1 MKTESKKFVDKL
13 TLPDNII
20 NNSSVFT
27 AENSIIQGNKISSFN
42 NSKKFTG
49 KSTIDSKYSN
59 ANLFNRNPKDNS
71 WLKNPELSSKNNSKK
86 NLQLYLT
93 ETNETII
100 PKNKFNTSRH
110 NETIDLFSNKK
121 SHLINNKI
129 KLSLPSLKCYNHR
142 KNEKTPDIF
151 VCDNL
156 SMNPKLLTKLY
167 YKKNESIDEVSEEF
181 HVDPNMRRINNRIR
195 RQFKES
201 ANDYLFKTRKINLMN
216 YRINLKKEA
225 LEEYKENMKS
235 QLLSLNQTIS
245 QINNYKSSME
255 NTLFVKYNEKK
266 RELDKQVYNGR
277 IALDSQKNELVTLL
291 KEVNTLS
298 LIVTKREAIKKSYE
312 KWLSFQI
319 LLKEGSEP
327 KTKNIKEY
335 LDKNY
340 GNNPIFENY
349 DDFFIAFKERE
360 DRNIRLLER
369 EEKAIREKENIKQEY
384 DDLKNYVEKNIII
397 SDLNLREKEKVLDI
411 VKARNKELKNILINM
426 QKVNNIKK
434 KNNLSKSS
442 KQKYKTALNFD
453 KQRNKEINIEDITLN
468 SLGVYYYN
476 LEGVHNM
483 YQMINCIYYS
493 IIKNDISGLDL
504 PHEIIYKI
512 KNQIL
517 SKNQKALYQI
527 KIIELSL
534 IYINSSI
541 NTRKNNDENI
551 KKLIKETK
559 NEIDLYRKL
568 EKNRIHKEKE
578 AKKAFEFMLKMEEKG
593 KKIYFIPHKKVDN
606 YPSGIYNRKRNVSV
620 NKNKNSIPQLFDFL
634 YDNVSSSNESKTKA
648 KEK

>member
-13 TLPDNII
+13 NLPDNII
-20 NNSSVFT
+20 NNSSIFT

-59 ANLFNRNPKDNS
+59 ATIFNRNQKDNS

-93 ETNETII
+93 ETNETSI
-100 PKNKFNTSRH
+100 PKNRFNTSRQ
-110 NETIDLFSNKK
+110 NETIKLKNE
-121 SHLINNKI
+121 KI

-142 KNEKTPDIF
+142 KSEKTPDIF
-151 VCDNL
+151 ICDNL
-156 SMNPKLLTKLY
+156 SLKPKLLTKLY
-167 YKKNESIDEVSEEF
+167 YKKNESIDEVSEEL
-181 HVDPNMRRINNRIR
+181 HIEPNMKRINNRIR

-201 ANDYLFKTRKINLMN
+201 ANDYLSKTRKINLIN
-216 YRINLKKEA
+216 FRVNLKKEA
-225 LEEYKENMKS
+225 FKEYKENMKS

-245 QINNYKSSME
+245 QINNYRSSME
-255 NTLFVKYNEKK
+255 NALFTKYNEKK
-266 RELDKQVYNGR
+266 RDLDKQIYNGR
-277 IALDSQKNELVTLL
+277 IILDNQKNELLSLL

-298 LIVTKREAIKKSYE
+298 LIMTKKEAIKKSYE

-369 EEKAIREKENIKQEY
+369 EEKVIREKDEIKKEY
-384 DDLKNYVEKNIII
+384 NDLKNYVEKNVIII
-397 SDLNLREKEKVLDI
+397 DLSLREKEKMLEQ
-411 VKARNKELKNILINM
+411 VKSRNKELKNILVNMGKANNNKKRIN
-426 QKVNNIKK
+426 
-434 KNNLSKSS
+434 LTKSL
-442 KQKYKTALNFD
+442 KQKYKTSLNFD
-453 KQRNKEINIEDITLN
+453 KQKNKEINIEDITLN

-476 LEGVHNM
+476 LEGIQNM

-493 IIKNDISGLDL
+493 IIKNNISGLHL
-504 PHEIIYKI
+504 PSEIIYKI

-517 SKNQKALYQI
+517 SKNQKALNQI
-527 KIIELSL
+527 KIIELTL

-541 NTRKNNDENI
+541 NKRKDNDEKT
-551 KKLIKETK
+551 KKIIKEAK
-559 NEIDLYRKL
+559 NEIDIYKKS
-568 EKNRIHKEKE
+568 EKIRIYKEKE
-578 AKKAFEFMLKMEEKG
+578 TKKALEFMLKMEEKG
-593 KKIYFIPHKKVDN
+593 KKIYFIPHKKADN
-606 YPSGIYNRKRNVSV
+606 YPSGLYNRKRNISV
-620 NKNKNSIPQLFDFL
+620 NKNKNNIPQLFDFL
-634 YDNVSSSNESKTKA
+634 YDNVSSNDAKM

>member
-1 MKTESKKFVDKL
+1 MKTESKKFVDKIN
-13 TLPDNII
+13 LPDNIV

-42 NSKKFTG
+42 NSIKFTG
-49 KSTIDSKYSN
+49 KNTIDSKYSN
-59 ANLFNRNPKDNS
+59 ATLFNRNQKENS
-71 WLKNPELSSKNNSKK
+71 WIKNPELSSKNNSKK

-93 ETNETII
+93 ETNEAIM
-100 PKNKFNTSRH
+100 PKNRIYTSRQ
-110 NETIDLFSNKK
+110 NETIDLLSNKK
-121 SHLINNKI
+121 FYIKSNNI
-129 KLSLPSLKCYNHR
+129 KLSLPSLNCYNHR

-151 VCDNL
+151 MCDNL
-156 SMNPKLLTKLY
+156 NMNPKFLTKLY
-167 YKKNESIDEVSEEF
+167 YKKNESIDEASEDF
-181 HVDPNMRRINNRIR
+181 HIDPNMRRINNRIR

-201 ANDYLFKTRKINLMN
+201 AHDYLFKTKKINLMN
-216 YRINLKKEA
+216 YRINLKKDA

-266 RELDKQVYNGR
+266 RELDKQIYNGR
-277 IALDSQKNELVTLL
+277 ILLDSQKNELVTLL

-298 LIVTKREAIKKSYE
+298 LIVTKREAVKKSYE

-369 EEKAIREKENIKQEY
+369 EEKVVREKDIIKQEY
-384 DDLKNYVEKNIII
+384 EEFKNYVEKNIKI

-411 VKARNKELKNILINM
+411 VKARNKELKNILVNM
-426 QKVNNIKK
+426 EKKNNIKK
-434 KNNLSKSS
+434 KTNLSKSL
-442 KQKYKTALNFD
+442 KQKYNTSLNFD

-476 LEGVHNM
+476 LEGIQNM
-483 YQMINCIYYS
+483 YQMINCIYNS
-493 IIKNDISGLDL
+493 IIKNEISGLDL
-504 PHEIIYKI
+504 PHEITYKI

-517 SKNQKALYQI
+517 SKNHKALYQL

-534 IYINSSI
+534 IYIESSI
-541 NTRKNNDENI
+541 NSRKKNDEDV
-551 KKLIKETK
+551 KLIKETK

-606 YPSGIYNRKRNVSV
+606 FPSGIYNRKRNVSV
-620 NKNKNSIPQLFDFL
+620 NKNKNTIPQLFDFL
-634 YDNVSSSNESKTKA
+634 YDNVSSNEIKIKTK
-648 KEK
+648 EK

>member
-1 MKTESKKFVDKL
+1 
-13 TLPDNII
+13 
-20 NNSSVFT
+20 
-27 AENSIIQGNKISSFN
+27 
-42 NSKKFTG
+42 
-49 KSTIDSKYSN
+49 
-59 ANLFNRNPKDNS
+59 
-71 WLKNPELSSKNNSKK
+71 
-86 NLQLYLT
+86 
-93 ETNETII
+93 
-100 PKNKFNTSRH
+100 
-110 NETIDLFSNKK
+110 
-121 SHLINNKI
+121 
-129 KLSLPSLKCYNHR
+129 
-142 KNEKTPDIF
+142 
-151 VCDNL
+151 
-156 SMNPKLLTKLY
+156 
-167 YKKNESIDEVSEEF
+167 
-181 HVDPNMRRINNRIR
+181 
-195 RQFKES
+195 
-201 ANDYLFKTRKINLMN
+201 MN
-216 YRINLKKEA
+216 YRINLKKDA

-266 RELDKQVYNGR
+266 RELDKQIYNGR
-277 IALDSQKNELVTLL
+277 ILLDSQKNELVTLL

-298 LIVTKREAIKKSYE
+298 LIVTKREAVKKSYE

-369 EEKAIREKENIKQEY
+369 EEKVVREKDIIKQEY
-384 DDLKNYVEKNIII
+384 EEFKNYVEKNIKI

-411 VKARNKELKNILINM
+411 VKARNKELKNILVNM
-426 QKVNNIKK
+426 EKKNNIKK
-434 KNNLSKSS
+434 KTNLSKSL
-442 KQKYKTALNFD
+442 KQKYNTSLNFD

-476 LEGVHNM
+476 LEGIQNM

-493 IIKNDISGLDL
+493 IIKNEISGLDL
-504 PHEIIYKI
+504 PHEITYKI

-517 SKNQKALYQI
+517 SKNHKALYQL

-534 IYINSSI
+534 IYIESSI
-541 NTRKNNDENI
+541 NSRKKNDEDV
-551 KKLIKETK
+551 KLIKETK

-606 YPSGIYNRKRNVSV
+606 FPSGIYNRKRNVSV
-620 NKNKNSIPQLFDFL
+620 NKNKNTIPQLFDFL
-634 YDNVSSSNESKTKA
+634 YDNVSSNEIKIKTK
-648 KEK
+648 EK

>member
-1 MKTESKKFVDKL
+1 MNTESKKFVDKI
-13 TLPDNII
+13 TLPDNIV

-49 KSTIDSKYSN
+49 KNTIDSKYSN
-59 ANLFNRNPKDNS
+59 ATIFNRNQKDNS
-71 WLKNPELSSKNNSKK
+71 WLKNPELSTKNNSKK

-100 PKNKFNTSRH
+100 PKNRFNTSRH

-121 SHLINNKI
+121 SYIKNNKI
-129 KLSLPSLKCYNHR
+129 KLSLPSLKCYKHR

-151 VCDNL
+151 ICDDLN
-156 SMNPKLLTKLY
+156 MNPKILTKLY
-167 YKKNESIDEVSEEF
+167 YKKQDSIDEVSEDL
-181 HVDPNMRRINNRIR
+181 HIDPNMRRINNRIR
-195 RQFKES
+195 RQFKEC
-201 ANDYLFKTRKINLMN
+201 ANDYLVKTRKINLMN

-235 QLLSLNQTIS
+235 QLFNLNKTIS

-255 NTLFVKYNEKK
+255 NTLFIKYNEKK
-266 RELDKQVYNGR
+266 RELDKEIYNGR
-277 IALDSQKNELVTLL
+277 IILDTQKNELVTLL
-291 KEVNTLS
+291 KEVNILS
-298 LIVTKREAIKKSYE
+298 LAVTKKEAIKKSYE

-327 KTKNIKEY
+327 ETKNIKEY
-335 LDKNY
+335 LEENY

-369 EEKAIREKENIKQEY
+369 EEKVIREKDKIKEDY
-384 DDLKNYVEKNIII
+384 DEFKNYVEKNIII
-397 SDLNLREKEKVLDI
+397 ADLSLKEKEKVLDL
-411 VKARNKELKNILINM
+411 VKARNKELKGILVNL
-426 QKVNNIKK
+426 QKVNNNKK
-434 KNNLSKSS
+434 RDNLSKSS
-442 KQKYKTALNFD
+442 KQKYRTSLTFD
-453 KQRNKEINIEDITLN
+453 KQKRKEINIEDITLN
-468 SLGVYYYN
+468 SLGVYYYS
-476 LEGVHNM
+476 LEGVQNI
-483 YQMINCIYYS
+483 YQMINCIYHS
-493 IIKNDISGLDL
+493 IMKNEISGLDL

-517 SKNQKALYQI
+517 SKNQKAIYQI

-534 IYINSSI
+534 IYINSCI
-541 NTRKNNDENI
+541 NKRKKDDENAI
-551 KKLIKETK
+551 KIIKETK

-578 AKKAFEFMLKMEEKG
+578 AKKAFEFMIKMEEKG

-606 YPSGIYNRKRNVSV
+606 FPSGIYNRKRNVSV
-620 NKNKNSIPQLFDFL
+620 NKNKNNIPQLFDFL
-634 YDNVSSSNESKTKA
+634 YDNVTASEKKKK

>member
-1 MKTESKKFVDKL
+1 MKTESKKFVDKII
-13 TLPDNII
+13 LPDNIV

-27 AENSIIQGNKISSFN
+27 AENSIIQGNKISSFS

-49 KSTIDSKYSN
+49 KNTIDSKYSN
-59 ANLFNRNPKDNS
+59 ATLFNRNQKDNS
-71 WLKNPELSSKNNSKK
+71 WIKNPELSSKNNSKK

-93 ETNETII
+93 ETNEIII
-100 PKNKFNTSRH
+100 PKNRFNTSRH
-110 NETIDLFSNKK
+110 NETIDLFSKNKSYLK
-121 SHLINNKI
+121 SNKI

-142 KNEKTPDIF
+142 KKEKTPDIF
-151 VCDNL
+151 TCDNMSL
-156 SMNPKLLTKLY
+156 NPKLLTKLY

-181 HVDPNMRRINNRIR
+181 HIDPNMRRINNRIR

-201 ANDYLFKTRKINLMN
+201 PREYLFKTRKINLMN
-216 YRINLKKEA
+216 FRVNLKKEA

-245 QINNYKSSME
+245 QINNYKSTME
-255 NTLFVKYNEKK
+255 NALFVKYNEKK
-266 RELDKQVYNGR
+266 RELDKQIYNGR
-277 IALDSQKNELVTLL
+277 IILDNQKNELVTLL

-335 LDKNY
+335 LDKHY
-340 GNNPIFENY
+340 GSNPIFENY

-369 EEKAIREKENIKQEY
+369 EEKVIREKDEIKQEY
-384 DDLKNYVEKNIII
+384 EELKNYVEKKIII
-397 SDLNLREKEKVLDI
+397 TDLSLREKEKVLEI
-411 VKARNKELKNILINM
+411 VKARNKELKNIILNLENIN
-426 QKVNNIKK
+426 NNKK
-434 KNNLSKSS
+434 RNNLSKSL
-442 KQKYKTALNFD
+442 KKKYKTSLNFD
-453 KQRNKEINIEDITLN
+453 KQKNKEINIEDITLN

-476 LEGVHNM
+476 LEGMQNM
-483 YQMINCIYYS
+483 HQMINCIYYS
-493 IIKNDISGLDL
+493 IIKNNISGLEL
-504 PHEIIYKI
+504 PHEITYKI

-527 KIIELSL
+527 KLIEISL

-541 NTRKNNDENI
+541 DARKNNDEDVE
-551 KKLIKETK
+551 KLIKKTK
-559 NEIDLYRKL
+559 SEIDLYRKS
-568 EKNRIHKEKE
+568 EKNRIYKEKE
-578 AKKAFEFMLKMEEKG
+578 VKKAFEFMVKMEEKG

-620 NKNKNSIPQLFDFL
+620 SKNKNNIPQLFDFL
-634 YDNVSSSNESKTKA
+634 YDNVSSNEAKIKA

>member
-1 MKTESKKFVDKL
+1 MNTESKKFVDKIS
-13 TLPDNII
+13 LPDNVV

-49 KSTIDSKYSN
+49 KNTIDSKYSN
-59 ANLFNRNPKDNS
+59 ATIFNRNQKDNS
-71 WLKNPELSSKNNSKK
+71 WLKNPELSTKNNSKK
-86 NLQLYLT
+86 NIQLYLT

-100 PKNKFNTSRH
+100 PKNRFNTSRH

-121 SHLINNKI
+121 SYIKNNKI
-129 KLSLPSLKCYNHR
+129 KLSLPSLKCYKHR

-151 VCDNL
+151 ICDDLN
-156 SMNPKLLTKLY
+156 MNPKILTKLY
-167 YKKNESIDEVSEEF
+167 YKKQDSIDEVSEDL
-181 HVDPNMRRINNRIR
+181 HIDPNMRRINNRIR

-201 ANDYLFKTRKINLMN
+201 ANDYLVKTRKINLMN

-235 QLLSLNQTIS
+235 QLFNLNKTIS

-255 NTLFVKYNEKK
+255 NTLFIKYNEKK
-266 RELDKQVYNGR
+266 RELDKEIYNGR
-277 IALDSQKNELVTLL
+277 IILDSQKNELVTLL
-291 KEVNTLS
+291 KEVNILS
-298 LIVTKREAIKKSYE
+298 LAVAKKEAIKKSYE

-327 KTKNIKEY
+327 ETKNIKEY
-335 LDKNY
+335 LEENY

-369 EEKAIREKENIKQEY
+369 EEKVIREKDKIKEEY
-384 DDLKNYVEKNIII
+384 DEFKNYVEKNIII
-397 SDLNLREKEKVLDI
+397 ADLSLKEKEKVLDL
-411 VKARNKELKNILINM
+411 VKARNKELKGILVNL
-426 QKVNNIKK
+426 QKVNNNKK
-434 KNNLSKSS
+434 RDNLSKSS
-442 KQKYKTALNFD
+442 KQKYRTSLTFD
-453 KQRNKEINIEDITLN
+453 KQKRKEINIEDITLN
-468 SLGVYYYN
+468 SLGVYYYS
-476 LEGVHNM
+476 LEGVQNI
-483 YQMINCIYYS
+483 YQMINCIYHS
-493 IIKNDISGLDL
+493 IMKNEISGLDL

-517 SKNQKALYQI
+517 SKNQKAIYQI

-534 IYINSSI
+534 IYINSCI
-541 NTRKNNDENI
+541 NKRKKDDENAI
-551 KKLIKETK
+551 KIIKETK

-578 AKKAFEFMLKMEEKG
+578 AKKAFEFMIKMEEKG

-606 YPSGIYNRKRNVSV
+606 FPSGIYNRKRNVSV
-620 NKNKNSIPQLFDFL
+620 NKNKNNIPQLFDFL
-634 YDNVSSSNESKTKA
+634 YDNVTSSEKKKK

>member
-1 MKTESKKFVDKL
+1 MKTESKRFVDKVII
-13 TLPDNII
+13 PDNIV

-49 KSTIDSKYSN
+49 KNTIDSKYSN
-59 ANLFNRNPKDNS
+59 ASIFNRNQKDNS
-71 WLKNPELSSKNNSKK
+71 WVKNPELTTKNNSKK
-86 NLQLYLT
+86 NLQIYLT

-100 PKNKFNTSRH
+100 PKNRFNTSRH
-110 NETIDLFSNKK
+110 NETIDLFSNNK
-121 SHLINNKI
+121 SYLKNNAI
-129 KLSLPSLKCYNHR
+129 KLSLPSLKCYHHR

-151 VCDNL
+151 ICDNL
-156 SMNPKLLTKLY
+156 SMNPKILTKLY
-167 YKKNESIDEVSEEF
+167 YKKNESIDEVNEDF
-181 HVDPNMRRINNRIR
+181 HIEPSMRRINNRIR

-201 ANDYLFKTRKINLMN
+201 PHEYLFKTKKINLIN
-216 YRINLKKEA
+216 YKINLKKEA

-245 QINNYKSSME
+245 QINNYKASME

-266 RELDKQVYNGR
+266 REIDKELYNARITLDN
-277 IALDSQKNELVTLL
+277 QKNDLVTLL

-298 LIVTKREAIKKSYE
+298 LIVTKKEAIKKSYE

-335 LDKNY
+335 LDENY

-369 EEKAIREKENIKQEY
+369 EEKVIREKDKIKQEY
-384 DDLKNYVEKNIII
+384 EEFKNYVEKNIKI
-397 SDLNLREKEKVLDI
+397 SDLNLKEKEKVLDI
-411 VKARNKELKNILINM
+411 VKARNKELKNILVNLE
-426 QKVNNIKK
+426 KVNNIKK
-434 KNNLSKSS
+434 RNNLSKSL
-442 KQKYKTALNFD
+442 KQKFKTSLNFD
-453 KQRNKEINIEDITLN
+453 KQKNKEINIEDITLN
-468 SLGVYYYN
+468 SLGVYYCN
-476 LEGVHNM
+476 LEGMQNM
-483 YQMINCIYYS
+483 YQMINCIYYT

-504 PHEIIYKI
+504 PHEITYKI

-517 SKNQKALYQI
+517 SKNQKALNQI

-541 NTRKNNDENI
+541 DTRKNNDEDV
-551 KKLIKETK
+551 KKLIKEIK
-559 NEIDLYRKL
+559 NEIDLYRKS
-568 EKNRIHKEKE
+568 EKNRIYKEKE
-578 AKKAFEFMLKMEEKG
+578 AKKAFEFMIKMEEKG

-606 YPSGIYNRKRNVSV
+606 FPSGIYNRKRNISV
-620 NKNKNSIPQLFDFL
+620 NKNKNNIPQLFDFL
-634 YDNVSSSNESKTKA
+634 YDNVSSN
-648 KEK
+648 